1 LGLPDLAEI
10 VEIHRPGRKKRHES
24 RL

>member
-10 VEIHRPGRKKRHES
+10 VEIHSPGRKKRHEF